1 MSSSTFKNHQ
11 DDEASY
17 AKQQWEILCAKN
29 GLPEAGSLKASGH
42 NMNNG
47 EAHNARKTMRRAVNQ
62 ITAKMNIGDYDN
74 EASAGLTHAGKI
86 IAELSTGIDYLER
99 GKDAPTGGMDVMRN
113 QADFQK
119 HYNATRGDEAEFG
132 ISDFLKGVAGLRTNG
147 AVQNA
152 LSMGTDTA
160 GGYTVPSILMPGI
173 LGALV
178 PVSSVLTAGAG
189 IMALEQGGKNYTIAG
204 VDTIPTAAWRAE
216 SGALAVSDP
225 AFRAVLVKP
234 QSLAFTFKISRE
246 LLADGEGI
254 EQALLQ
260 AIAQSFARELD
271 RAALRGSGTAPEPR
285 GLLNLAGVQSVAN
298 GTNGAVLGG
307 YSNLFAA
314 TQAILEANAPMP
326 TAAIMSVRS
335 LVKLGGLID
344 STGQPLRRPDM
355 LTSMQMIGT
364 SQIPNN
370 LTVGSSSDCSEI
382 YVGDFTQMMLA
393 FRENVSIQ
401 LLRELYAATGE
412 IGFAAHVRADV
423 VARYPGAFAKVTGV
437 R

>member
-1 MSSSTFKNHQ
+1 MANFRNAEDAEKAESQTAWAIL
-11 DDEASY
+11 ASKY
-17 AKQQWEILCAKN
+17 
-29 GLPEAGSLKASGH
+29 GHPEAASARSSGTAA
-42 NMNNG
+42 
-47 EAHNARKTMRRAVNQ
+47 ELHNARKTLRRALNAIQ
-62 ITAKMNIGDYDN
+62 ASLKPNDYDDHTTL
-74 EASAGLTHAGKI
+74 AITYAGSQ
-86 IAELSTGIDYLER
+86 IAQCSTGIDFMER
-99 GKDAPTGGMDVMRN
+99 VNDAPTGGLNVMRN
-113 QADFQK
+113 QADFAK
-119 HYNATRGDEAEFG
+119 RYNAEGGMMRGDEAEFG

-204 VDTIPTAAWRAE
+204 VDTIPTASWRAE
-216 SGALAVSDP
+216 SAALAVSDP

-260 AIAQSFARELD
+260 AIAQAFAKELD

-298 GTNGAVLGG
+298 GTNGAVLAG

-335 LVKLGGLID
+335 LVKLGGLVD